1 MRRPDI
7 SPEILNA
14 YVDGELDNS
23 AAAGVARAA
32 ASDASV
38 AAQIATLRELKAAV
52 AAAVP
57 DREIKLK
64 TGGVAPR
71 RIAFAAVTAITL
83 FVVGAFLHLFVLGED
98 ESVRWTSLMQD
109 RHTAWS
115 FLQGGKHAPIVA
127 ANNPASLLPLD
138 LKSARLTFVGHES
151 FEFGG
156 QTVLRTGYEGTRGCR
171 VSLYVIPALEALKT
185 ATFKP
190 SLRVRYWDIGGQG
203 FVLMARGMAT
213 GRFDSLA
220 VAVEKALRSG
230 LELDQKTRQQLAHA
244 RRTSPP
250 CQA

>member
-7 SPEILNA
+7 NPETLNA
-14 YVDGELDNS
+14 YVDGELDSS

-32 ASDASV
+32 AGDASV

-64 TGGVAPR
+64 PGGPAPK
-71 RIAFAAVTAITL
+71 RIAFAAAAAIAL

-98 ESVRWTSLMQD
+98 DGVRWANQMQD
-109 RHTAWS
+109 RHAAWS
-115 FLQGGKHAPIVA
+115 FSQGGKHAPIVA
-127 ANNPASLLPLD
+127 ANNPAGLLPLD
-138 LKSARLTFVGHES
+138 LKSARLTFAGHEK
-151 FEFGG
+151 FEFRGH
-156 QTVLRTGYEGTRGCR
+156 TVLRTGYEGTRGCR
-171 VSLYVIPALEALKT
+171 VSLYVIPAVSALKT

-190 SLRVRYWDIGGQG
+190 SLRVRHWDIGDQG

-220 VAVEKALRSG
+220 AAVEKALRSG
-230 LELDQKTRQQLAHA
+230 LELDRETRQQLAHA